1 MKKFIKRIIN
11 LIPLLF
17 VAISL
22 LLPREVQAQPG
33 MYSPN
38 SSASEVISE
47 VNALRASHGLP
58 PYQVNSI
65 LMAVAQ
71 SHAEYQASLG
81 TVTHYSADGSRPSQ
95 RAQAAGYP
103 VAGDLSQG
111 GFFSENVGSADS
123 ASEIVEHWQGDTL
136 HLTTMISPDLQDV
149 GVGVAIANGVTYYT
163 LDAGLARNTAGA
175 VSSLPPATDNDPF
188 FSATGT
194 PSTLQPLTTSTP
206 EADGTVYHIVLANEA
221 LWSIALA
228 YDTTIAELKRLNRLA
243 TDEIFIG
250 QKLVISQVEVPTSTV
265 EPTITVTLGIPT
277 STATLPVTPSATS
290 TATPVPTPPASRENG
305 SVVVGGILV
314 IALFGA
320 ALGTWLG
327 RRKPSA

>member
-1 MKKFIKRIIN
+1 MKKSIN

-17 VAISL
+17 LTLSL
-22 LLPREVQAQPG
+22 LLPQKVQAQPTQL
-33 MYSPN
+33 SLEL
-38 SSASEVISE
+38 SASEVINE
-47 VNALRASHGLP
+47 VNTLRASNGLP

-65 LMAVAQ
+65 LMSIAQ

-103 VAGDLSQG
+103 VAGDLSRG

-123 ASEIVEHWQGDTL
+123 ASEIVQQWQGDTL

-163 LDAGLARNTAGA
+163 LDAGLARNTAVA
-175 VSSLPPATDNDPF
+175 ASTLPAATDNDPF

-194 PSTLQPLTTSTP
+194 PSTLQPLAISTP
-206 EADGTVYHIVLANEA
+206 EEDGTVYHIVQANEA

-228 YDTTIAELKRLNRLA
+228 YDTTIAELQKLNRLA

-265 EPTITVTLGIPT
+265 APTITVTLGIPT
-277 STATLPVTPSATS
+277 STATLPVTPSATF
-290 TATPVPTPPASRENG
+290 TVTPVPTPPASRENG
-305 SVVVGGILV
+305 SVVVGGILL

-327 RRKPSA
+327 SRKPST